1 MTNVLLEGPGRT
13 LECVYPKFMVDL
25 VQGDETKRSGG
36 FLQQQQRLR
45 ARLTQEVLSQT
56 QLRAWVMAGVSSEHL
71 VMRLKLVEK
80 LAGTI
85 DPGHLALVRIAERL
99 VFLQQTEQP
108 RGQSTPGVMQQL
120 ISLADGFAQRSAYKE
135 KALTQRG
142 LTVQA
147 GEHSEQIFTRWRAG
161 AYDGWSLP
169 GRCFVALEELRWGAF
184 GDACRLA
191 NADVVS
197 MLKDNLRTMA
207 AQTLAHSVNAA
218 PTTRHYY
225 HQWLNSPAVGGASE
239 HNDLLSWLGDWCDAQ
254 RHPVSWSVTQRWQNV
269 ALGMPRLCSAKRL
282 VDAMV
287 EEIFAPPQLISC
299 AGGGV
304 RQRQA

>member
-287 EEIFAPPQLISC
+287 EEIFAPPQLIS
-299 AGGGV
+299 
-304 RQRQA
+304 

>member
-287 EEIFAPPQLISC
+287 EEIFAPPQFIS
-299 AGGGV
+299 
-304 RQRQA
+304 

>member
-80 LAGTI
+80 LAGMI
-85 DPGHLALVRIAERL
+85 DPGHLALVRIAEGL
-99 VFLQQTEQP
+99 MCLQQTEHP
-108 RGQSTPGVMQQL
+108 RGLSTPGLVQQ
-120 ISLADGFAQRSAYKE
+120 ISSLADWFTQRGAYKE
-135 KALTQRG
+135 KAVTQRG

-207 AQTLAHSVNAA
+207 AQALADSVNAA
-218 PTTRHYY
+218 PATRHYY
-225 HQWLNSPAVGGASE
+225 HHWLSTPAIGGSVE
-239 HNDLLSWLGDWCDAQ
+239 HHDMLSWLGDWCDAQ

-287 EEIFAPPQLISC
+287 EEIFAPPQLIS
-299 AGGGV
+299 
-304 RQRQA
+304 

>member
-207 AQTLAHSVNAA
+207 AETLAHSVNAA

-287 EEIFAPPQLISC
+287 EEIFAPPQLIS
-299 AGGGV
+299 
-304 RQRQA
+304 

>member
-80 LAGTI
+80 LAGMI
-85 DPGHLALVRIAERL
+85 DPGHLALVRIAEGL
-99 VFLQQTEQP
+99 KFLQQTEHP
-108 RGQSTPGVMQQL
+108 RGLSTPGLLQQ
-120 ISLADGFAQRSAYKE
+120 INSLTDWFTQRAAYKE

-169 GRCFVALEELRWGAF
+169 GRCFVALGSLR
-184 GDACRLA
+184 
-191 NADVVS
+191 
-197 MLKDNLRTMA
+197 
-207 AQTLAHSVNAA
+207 
-218 PTTRHYY
+218 
-225 HQWLNSPAVGGASE
+225 
-239 HNDLLSWLGDWCDAQ
+239 
-254 RHPVSWSVTQRWQNV
+254 
-269 ALGMPRLCSAKRL
+269 
-282 VDAMV
+282 
-287 EEIFAPPQLISC
+287 
-299 AGGGV
+299 
-304 RQRQA
+304 

>member
-218 PTTRHYY
+218 TTTRHYY
-225 HQWLNSPAVGGASE
+225 HQWLSSPAVGGSSE

-287 EEIFAPPQLISC
+287 EEIFAPSPSESLRRD
-299 AGGGV
+299 GE
-304 RQRQA
+304 